1 MKLAKSDIGSLR
13 KGQVLTIHC
22 DTAAELNSVSQ
33 TAYVAR
39 REMALNNE
47 IVNVACSAK
56 TMTVTITR
64 Q

>member
-33 TAYVAR
+33 IPAPFT
-39 REMALNNE
+39 
-47 IVNVACSAK
+47 
-56 TMTVTITR
+56 
-64 Q
+64 